1 MKKTFS
7 INLNGL
13 LFNIDEDAFEK
24 LNSYLKTLKK
34 HFKNTDGGDDIVT
47 DIEARIAEILK
58 TRVKDLQQIVGISDV
73 DYTIETLGQPFE
85 MDEENE
91 MGSTKKSKRSYSKKR
106 IFRDPENQI
115 LGGVASGLAA
125 YVNIDLV
132 IIRLIFVLSILIGGV
147 GIIIYLTLW
156 ALTPYASTTAEKI
169 EMEGETVDI
178 KNIEKK
184 VREEL
189 ESLKDRFQ
197 EFSNEAGDVIKKK
210 RQNSASGLNH
220 FSHFL
225 ISALRVIF
233 RAFAI
238 LFGVVFLLVGI
249 ALSIVFA
256 ATYLGLTPNIHF
268 EEFSVEA
275 LSFPAFLNNYIITT
289 PYELI
294 LNIALFLVLCIPV
307 VGLIF
312 SGVRLIFN
320 LGRQKVFGVSA
331 VVLWVLATM
340 VAFTL
345 SVKTMEQFKTESKQ
359 IVAHT
364 FEDIQNDTLNLVV
377 FNQKYYKE
385 LKQESSSSIYF
396 ENEELMFS
404 SEDIFYGNSGLTFG
418 KADGDDFEL
427 IIRTSVRGK
436 NIAAAKRRLKST
448 KYHFELEANNLEID
462 PYFTLR
468 LNEKWRDQEVTFE
481 IRVPEGKTIYIAKE
495 VRNYFQWHYWHH
507 SRRHMAGSYWTMTDD
522 GLEETITN

>member
-13 LFNIDEDAFEK
+13 LFNIDEDAFGK

-34 HFKNTDGGDDIVT
+34 HFKNTDGGDDIVN

-91 MGSTKKSKRSYSKKR
+91 MGSTKKSKRSNSKKR
-106 IFRDPENQI
+106 IFRDPDNQI

-210 RQNSASGLNH
+210 D
-220 FSHFL
+220 
-225 ISALRVIF
+225 
-233 RAFAI
+233 
-238 LFGVVFLLVGI
+238 
-249 ALSIVFA
+249 
-256 ATYLGLTPNIHF
+256 
-268 EEFSVEA
+268 
-275 LSFPAFLNNYIITT
+275 
-289 PYELI
+289 
-294 LNIALFLVLCIPV
+294 
-307 VGLIF
+307 
-312 SGVRLIFN
+312 
-320 LGRQKVFGVSA
+320 
-331 VVLWVLATM
+331 
-340 VAFTL
+340 
-345 SVKTMEQFKTESKQ
+345 KTQQ
-359 IVAHT
+359 V
-364 FEDIQNDTLNLVV
+364 D
-377 FNQKYYKE
+377 
-385 LKQESSSSIYF
+385 
-396 ENEELMFS
+396 
-404 SEDIFYGNSGLTFG
+404 
-418 KADGDDFEL
+418 
-427 IIRTSVRGK
+427 
-436 NIAAAKRRLKST
+436 
-448 KYHFELEANNLEID
+448 
-462 PYFTLR
+462 
-468 LNEKWRDQEVTFE
+468 
-481 IRVPEGKTIYIAKE
+481 
-495 VRNYFQWHYWHH
+495 
-507 SRRHMAGSYWTMTDD
+507 
-522 GLEETITN
+522 